1 MRESRQKEN
10 LMSDRDDDDDLMDL
24 YLLGILDDHND
35 GGPKNDGGC
44 LTSFALMIA
53 VPVMVIVGIVS
64 MVA

>member
-1 MRESRQKEN
+1 
-10 LMSDRDDDDDLMDL
+10 MSDRDDDDDLMDL